1 VYARR
6 VAVRAFG
13 LVRVLR
19 RRAGARVRS
28 LCRAVPATGTIGAAI
43 VLDRAALARGNDER
57 DGCTVRAVGLVKRFR
72 QGTEDVTA
80 VRDVSLEVCAGELVA
95 VMGPSGSGKSTL
107 LHLLGGLDVPDAG
120 SVVVAGHALAAL
132 SDDALTVFRRR
143 SIGVVFQASNLVP
156 MLTAEEN
163 VALPLRLDGLAPAA
177 VSDRV
182 ERALAGV
189 GLLHRRAHLPD
200 RLSGGELQRVAIAR
214 ALAIGPALVLADEP
228 TGSLDSRTADEIL
241 ALLARTVRDHRCAIV
256 MVTHD
261 PRAAAHAD
269 RVVRVVDGM
278 LAPVAGASIVRG
290 GAPCACG
297 AS

>member
-1 VYARR
+1 MKTSSNRPML
-6 VAVRAFG
+6 AVRG
-13 LVRVLR
+13 V
-19 RRAGARVRS
+19 
-28 LCRAVPATGTIGAAI
+28 TKTYGTGAAA
-43 VLDRAALARGNDER
+43 VSALHHVDLTIHEGE
-57 DGCTVRAVGLVKRFR
+57 F
-72 QGTEDVTA
+72 
-80 VRDVSLEVCAGELVA
+80 VSI
-95 VMGPSGSGKSTL
+95 MGPSGSGKSTL
-107 LHLLGGLDVPDAG
+107 LNLVSAIDTPTSGSITIDGHDIAG
-120 SVVVAGHALAAL
+120 MD
-132 SDDALTVFRRR
+132 DDALTVFRRR

-200 RLSGGELQRVAIAR
+200 RLSGGELHRVAIAR
-214 ALAIGPALVLADEP
+214 ALAIGPALVRADEP